1 MKPKS
6 ARYINLSVVQ
16 LTKQYQPENAVKQ
29 NQQNLPRLWN
39 RYRTIAREFFTDL
52 KLTFK
57 LFRWSRFIKDSC
69 FKNNFI
75 VFVGSHLWSAFGDD
89 DDNIYVSGYE
99 YVQLFFGRY
108 GLKVFKTQV
117 GISQSWARDNTAAT
131 TWPGFRA
138 KKLLIMALRL
148 YSLWLLHLD
157 TRH

>member
-1 MKPKS
+1 M
-6 ARYINLSVVQ
+6 
-16 LTKQYQPENAVKQ
+16 
-29 NQQNLPRLWN
+29 
-39 RYRTIAREFFTDL
+39 
-52 KLTFK
+52 
-57 LFRWSRFIKDSC
+57 LFHWSSTVSSICIRFIQDSC

-117 GISQSWARDNTAAT
+117 GISQSWTRDNTAAT
-131 TWPGFRA
+131 TWPCFRA